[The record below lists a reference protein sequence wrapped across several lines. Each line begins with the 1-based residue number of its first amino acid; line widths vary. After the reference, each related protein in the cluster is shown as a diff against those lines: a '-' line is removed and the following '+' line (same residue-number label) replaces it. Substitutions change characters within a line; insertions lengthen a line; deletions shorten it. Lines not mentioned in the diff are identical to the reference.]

1 MKQPKGDWTDLFLT
15 FRLSLDPR
23 KLWLALQGVVASLVL
38 IGLVLGVAASVYHAH
53 GASFAA
59 DTDVWGSLVHG
70 RIQPAARE
78 TIVFGHRLFGAA
90 PVPQPPDGA
99 MTPVDSVLASGQ
111 LTAGIVTGLLI
122 LLGMLLVWS
131 HFGVPLM
138 RLAAVEYA
146 TGERI
151 ELKSATAYGKREHHK
166 FYGAV
171 LGLLAVVVLIGLG
184 SLVAGFV
191 AVNVL
196 AVAILVV
203 GATGAAFVVSKMRS
217 AGRPLLISGGA
228 GVAVLVLAVVLCAV
242 VAHKGWRVPY
252 VGEVLLGL
260 STPLLFIGGIVTAV
274 LVVWCVTGAALM
286 AGTVATSETDTFDV
300 WSRAF
305 HYVFS
310 HPWRYLSLILVASAH
325 GVACMAFVHLLRVL
339 TEWAVL
345 APLAMALQEHFAPV
359 YGQMMASGSAEA
371 VTTAFCPAIPGFF
384 LFVCRNLLLLTFLT
398 FVAAYSATAKA
409 LIYMLMRRYAD
420 GTPISEVHLEPRDRE
435 LICPASPDGEG

>member
-252 VGEVLLGL
+252 VGEVLLGRRRRDAQDRIVRGTVLIGAPARILPEALLEATGRIFGRRALGGNQRYGDDVVVERLDEFRIVVLHALDDLVPPARPQGQRGLLAVPPVRLPAQDPPDVIVIDAPFADRHAIRLFVSDRPQDAFSAVHAGSPL
-260 STPLLFIGGIVTAV
+260 STPPCLFLRRLARARTA
-274 LVVWCVTGAALM
+274 
-286 AGTVATSETDTFDV
+286 
-300 WSRAF
+300 
-305 HYVFS
+305 
-310 HPWRYLSLILVASAH
+310 I
-325 GVACMAFVHLLRVL
+325 
-339 TEWAVL
+339 
-345 APLAMALQEHFAPV
+345 
-359 YGQMMASGSAEA
+359 
-371 VTTAFCPAIPGFF
+371 
-384 LFVCRNLLLLTFLT
+384 
-398 FVAAYSATAKA
+398 
-409 LIYMLMRRYAD
+409 
-420 GTPISEVHLEPRDRE
+420 TPIAPRLSR
-435 LICPASPDGEG
+435 SG